1 LLSRRT
7 SKNFW
12 NRYSFEV
19 IKKITESKKDY
30 DRKHTK
36 EEEMARSTIMM
47 VGIGDL
53 GGHVLEMLVR
63 APGSRRIIT
72 ADANEDWGYRKTNI
86 ATFGASQLGS
96 YPEVEFVKIDLY
108 NIDQTAEIISK
119 YKPDIIYSA
128 VSLQSW
134 WVINILP
141 KEVFEELDIARFG
154 PWLPMHLTLVYKLM
168 QAVKQTGLDIKVIN
182 SAFPDATHPVL
193 DKVGLA
199 PTIGIGNVANPVP
212 AIRSSIAY
220 RLQRP
225 MKDVTVL
232 FFAQHYVSHYLPRF
246 GSAGGAPY
254 FLKAVVDGEDVTGEL
269 NMEEVFADIPTR
281 FRRAGGRDG
290 QILTASSAAGI
301 TLAVADDTGDFM
313 HAPGPSGLPGG
324 YPVRVDRNGGKV
336 ILPKGLTLDEAIRI
350 NEEGQRY
357 DGIDRIDQDGTVH
370 YAKKSVAI
378 MKEMVGYDCNMM
390 KLEETEEQSRELGRK
405 FKEFAEKYK

>member
-1 LLSRRT
+1 
-7 SKNFW
+7 
-12 NRYSFEV
+12 
-19 IKKITESKKDY
+19 
-30 DRKHTK
+30 
-36 EEEMARSTIMM
+36 MARSKIMM
-47 VGIGDL
+47 VGLGDL

-63 APGSRRIIT
+63 APGSRKIIT
-72 ADANEDWGYRKTNI
+72 ADLNEDWAYRKTNI
-86 ATFGASQLGS
+86 AAFGASQLGY

-108 NIDQTAEIISK
+108 NIDQSAEIISK
-119 YKPDIIYSA
+119 YKPEIIYSA

-134 WVINILP
+134 WVINTLP
-141 KEVFEELDIARFG
+141 KEVFEELDVARFG

-220 RLQRP
+220 RLGRP
-225 MKDVTVL
+225 MKDVTVF

-246 GSAGGAPY
+246 GMAGGAPY
-254 FLKAVVDGEDVTGEL
+254 YLKTVVNGEDVTNTV

-281 FRRAGGRDG
+281 FRRSGGRDG

-324 YPVRVDRNGGKV
+324 YPVQVDRNGGRV
-336 ILPKGLTLDEAIRI
+336 VLPKGLTMEEAIRI

-357 DGIDRIDQDGTVH
+357 DGIDKIDEDGNAT
-370 YAKKSVAI
+370 YTNKSVEI
-378 MKEMVGYDCNMM
+378 MKKMVGYDCKVM
-390 KLEETEEQSRELGRK
+390 KLEDTEEQSEELGRK
-405 FKEFAEKYK
+405 FKEFAAKYK

>member
-1 LLSRRT
+1 
-7 SKNFW
+7 
-12 NRYSFEV
+12 
-19 IKKITESKKDY
+19 
-30 DRKHTK
+30 
-36 EEEMARSTIMM
+36 MARSTIMM
-47 VGIGDL
+47 IGIGDL

-72 ADANEDWGYRKTNI
+72 ADTNEDWAYRKTNI
-86 ATFGASQLGS
+86 AAFGAAQLGY
-96 YPEVEFVKIDLY
+96 YPELEFVKVDLY
-108 NIDQTAEIISK
+108 NVDQTAEIISQ
-119 YKPDIIYSA
+119 YKPEVIYSA

-134 WVINILP
+134 WVINTLP
-141 KEVFEELDIARFG
+141 KEVFEKLDMARFG

-168 QAVKQTGLDIKVIN
+168 QAVKQTGLDVKVIN

-199 PTIGIGNVANPVP
+199 PAIGIGNVANPVP

-220 RLQRP
+220 RLAKP
-225 MKDVTVL
+225 MKEITIF

-246 GSAGGAPY
+246 GTAGGAPY
-254 FLKAVVDGEDVTGEL
+254 FLKAIVDGEDITGEV
-269 NMEEVFADIPTR
+269 NVEEVFADIPNR

-290 QILTASSAAGI
+290 QILTASSATG
-301 TLAVADDTGDFM
+301 TVLAVADDTGEFM

-336 ILPKGLTLDEAIRI
+336 ILPKGLALDAAIRI

-370 YAKKSVAI
+370 YTEKSVAI
-378 MKEMVGYDCNMM
+378 MKEMLDYDCKLM
-390 KLEETEEQSRELGRK
+390 KLEETEAQSEELGRK
-405 FKEFAEKYK
+405 FKKFTEKYR